1 MKSNTTNF
9 DSPLLEKA
17 MELPFLTV
25 TPDLPVPDVADRMY
39 RPTRERDVSGPTRGT
54 GGVGTPYALVVR
66 ENQLLGI
73 LSGRDLLRLA
83 LAGGGLDGLTAGDAM
98 ESDPRTLHRREV
110 ENPLTLLSALREWGV
125 DRLPILDETEAVVGV
140 VTRERLHSLLKP
152 SERHLKRCR
161 VGDRMEK
168 NPLAVSLTP
177 SLPDLARLFVE
188 RRLGAVA
195 VVEPSGHP
203 SEPTP
208 VGLVTE
214 TDLVPALIRD
224 GFGGGNAGTLMRSPP
239 PCIPRTASLWEARG
253 RMEREGSE
261 TLIVTGERGEFC
273 GLFAPASELSPD
285 DPGDW
290 YAVVENLQ
298 SRIDRLEQEK
308 RDLRRRQ
315 PASRR
320 GVRLLAELSHKIR
333 QTLDLN
339 QILNTAV
346 SEIRPLLECDRAII
360 YRLDPHSGGFVVA
373 ESVAKGCES
382 ILGQKICDPHFE
394 AEFAERYKNGRI
406 QAITDIETASLTP
419 CHRDLLREIGVRAN
433 LVVPIFLASETSE
446 SPQLWGLLAV
456 QHCQSPRP
464 WRAWERELLGQ
475 LAAQVAI
482 AIGQA
487 TLLQQA
493 RTESVKRR
501 CLEEISSARASQQ
514 AAIARLSRAALTQTD
529 LDPLLRQAAE
539 IAADT
544 LKIKYV
550 ALLER
555 LPDGGTLFLRA
566 GVGWPEDRLNA
577 ATLPADPDTYAGYT
591 LAAGVPVTVDD
602 LRVETRFRGSKELRD
617 AGIISGVALPVGR
630 PDDPFGVLGVYADR
644 PRSFDVNDIDFLQAI
659 ANVLT
664 AAVRQQR
671 AERELHE
678 KNAELEAILAA
689 VPDLFLRIDGRGMI
703 RDYKPTPTTAFP
715 WAPETFLNRPAA
727 GLPDPDLAR
736 QFETALARVRE
747 TGGLVAVEYCLTPE
761 CRDLRGDENG
771 VEYYEARF
779 VPFLDGQT
787 IVIIRNISDRRRAQ
801 LGLERLNRDLEDL
814 VERRTAELQHSNRQL
829 RIEIEERR
837 QVEAVKDIRARQQAI
852 VAELGRLALSDPD
865 IGAIVRRAATM
876 VISGLGVEY
885 CKILESG
892 AESPNRLTL
901 GLQTPAFGPV
911 DLQVSITGDRR
922 DGETTPDA
930 IACRRGFYGVC
941 LPILGRGGSL
951 GTVAAYSRHSETF
964 SPDDLH
970 FLRSIAHT
978 LATAIE
984 GRRAAETLSAS
995 ERRFRTLLANL
1006 PGAIYRC
1013 ARDEN
1018 WTMEFISEAIA
1029 DISGHPAS
1037 DFINNRVRTYA
1048 STIHTEDLRQVEAGV
1063 WEAIARRCPY
1073 ILEYRIVR
1081 ADGSIRWV
1089 YEKGQPAFDDAGNVL
1104 WLDGAI
1110 FDITESKQTAIALE
1124 RKTEELDRF
1133 FSIALDLLC
1142 IADLDGRFLR
1152 LNRQW
1157 ETTLGYPIAELEG
1170 QHFLDLVHP
1179 DDVATT
1185 LEAMGTL
1192 SEHKPILN
1200 FVNRYRCRDGSYR
1213 WIEWR
1218 STPVGDRI
1226 YAAARDISDRKR
1238 TEGQLRDLSDRLALA
1253 LKSGAIGTWEWDVVN
1268 DVLTWD
1274 DRMYELYGVARSDFG
1289 GAYDAWIGGLHPDDR
1304 QTAISV
1310 LEKALEGD
1318 GEFDTEFRVVHP
1330 SGSVRHLKAF
1340 GLVQLGDG
1348 GEPRRMI
1355 GINFDISDRKQA
1367 ELDLEESRRF
1377 IERIAD
1383 TSPNILYIYDL
1394 IENRN
1399 VYVNGQIGN
1408 LIGYT
1413 PAEIQ
1418 NMGDSFFPSLMHPD
1432 DFQEMP
1438 EYIKKIATAADGEI
1452 FEIEYR
1458 MRDKAGNWH
1467 WLVSRDTVFAR
1478 TPDGCPKQMLG
1489 AAADITERKRVEERL
1504 RLSERAIAASS
1515 NGIAIADPTL
1525 PDNPLIFVNP
1535 AFERNTGYKAAEVLG
1550 KNCRFLQGK
1559 DRRQPALKTL
1569 RNALKNRQS
1578 CTVVLRN
1585 YRRDGSLFWN
1595 ELTISPIFDSRGN
1608 LTHYLGIQNDITASK
1623 QVQEQLQKQ
1632 VKREQ
1637 LLATLT
1643 RRIRESLDLESILN
1657 TTVTEVKNLL
1667 DADRVLVYRIE
1678 SDLTGAA
1685 VAEAVDPEGHRML
1698 DEAFPEM
1705 MFPPDCYDCYTRGQ
1719 TYTLCNVDNVDG
1731 EVVTPCMKAFLE
1743 RVEIKA
1749 QIAVPIVQSQGLWGL
1764 LIVHQCS
1771 RPRQWQPQEI
1781 ELLQQLA
1788 GQLAIAIHQSE
1799 LYERLQAELRD
1810 RSRAERAL
1818 LVSQERLEYL
1828 LSSSPGILYSLQV
1841 TGDFR
1846 ATFVS
1851 NNATQILGYDIAE
1864 LKAPGFWMDH
1874 IHPEDLPN
1882 IQAVGLAPL
1891 FERGYY
1897 NHEYRFLHRDGSHRW
1912 IYDQM
1917 KLIRDGEGNPLEIVG
1932 YWIDIS
1938 DRKQA
1943 EERLRATNEQLQA
1956 ILDAVPGFVS
1966 WIDSQGYYQ
1975 GVNRQLARTFG
1986 LTPEDFVGRDV
1997 GFLESSRGFAGF
2009 VREFLNQPELKTSEV
2024 TIETHLDGETRY
2036 HLLVSQKYDRDRSV
2050 VSIGIDITDRKR
2062 IEEQLWATT
2071 SRLST
2076 LIENLQFGVLV
2087 EDEIHGIV
2095 LVNQAFCDLF
2105 GVATPPEKLFGNDGS
2120 NFAREYQ
2127 DLFADPTEFVRRSRE
2142 ILSVGEAV
2150 TNEEIRFADGRTM
2163 EWDYVPIGI
2172 GDRHQGH
2179 LWMYRDISDRKQAES
2194 RLVSSLQEKE
2204 VLLKEIHHRV
2214 KNNLLVVSNLLE
2226 FQGDYLEDETLIRV
2240 LEESRDRIYS
2250 MALIHEK
2257 LYCSTNLDRIDFGEY
2272 LENLVDNLFE
2282 SYNVAEDRISVEL
2295 DVEAIDLNIETA
2307 HPCGLIVNELLSN
2320 TFKHAFPNGRTGNVR
2335 LELHRL
2341 PDDKIGLTVQD
2352 DGVGFPPDLD
2362 FHNVESLGMELIC
2375 TLTEQLEGEI
2385 TMRQNNGTIFTIIF
2399 SELHYRKRY

>member
-1 MKSNTTNF
+1 MK
-9 DSPLLEKA
+9 PEK
-17 MELPFLTV
+17 
-25 TPDLPVPDVADRMY
+25 
-39 RPTRERDVSGPTRGT
+39 
-54 GGVGTPYALVVR
+54 
-66 ENQLLGI
+66 
-73 LSGRDLLRLA
+73 
-83 LAGGGLDGLTAGDAM
+83 
-98 ESDPRTLHRREV
+98 
-110 ENPLTLLSALREWGV
+110 
-125 DRLPILDETEAVVGV
+125 TEA
-140 VTRERLHSLLKP
+140 
-152 SERHLKRCR
+152 
-161 VGDRMEK
+161 
-168 NPLAVSLTP
+168 
-177 SLPDLARLFVE
+177 
-188 RRLGAVA
+188 
-195 VVEPSGHP
+195 
-203 SEPTP
+203 
-208 VGLVTE
+208 
-214 TDLVPALIRD
+214 
-224 GFGGGNAGTLMRSPP
+224 
-239 PCIPRTASLWEARG
+239 
-253 RMEREGSE
+253 
-261 TLIVTGERGEFC
+261 LIVTGERGEFC
-273 GLFAPASELSPD
+273 GLFTRDLELRPD

-290 YAVVENLQ
+290 YAIMESLHSQIDRRSKENL
-298 SRIDRLEQEK
+298 RT
-308 RDLRRRQ
+308 
-315 PASRR
+315 SRR
-320 GVRLLAELSHKIR
+320 PRNRRSLALLAELSQKIR

-346 SEIRPLLECDRAII
+346 SEIRHLLECDRAIV

-373 ESVAKGCES
+373 ESVAEGCEP
-382 ILGQKICDPHFE
+382 ILGRQLCDPHFE
-394 AEFAERYKNGRI
+394 TEFVKHQEQKQIR
-406 QAITDIETASLTP
+406 AIADIETAPLTP
-419 CHRDLLREIGVRAN
+419 CHRELLRQIQVRAN

-446 SPQLWGLLAV
+446 SQQLWGLLAA
-456 QHCQSPRP
+456 QHSQSPRSWQP
-464 WRAWERELLGQ
+464 WECELLEQ
-475 LAAQVAI
+475 LVAPVAI
-482 AIGQA
+482 AIRHA

-493 RTESVKRR
+493 RTESVKRQ

-514 AAIARLSRAALTQTD
+514 AAIARLSRAALAETD
-529 LDPLLRQAAE
+529 LNTLLRQAAE
-539 IAADT
+539 IVADT

-550 ALLER
+550 AILER
-555 LPDGGTLFLRA
+555 LPNGSTFFLRA

-577 ATLPADPDTYAGYT
+577 ATLPAHPDTYAGYA

-617 AGIISGVALPVGR
+617 AGVISGLALPVGR
-630 PDDPFGVLGVYADR
+630 PEAPFGILGAYADR
-644 PRSFDVNDIDFLQAI
+644 PRSFNVNDIDFLQAI

-689 VPDLFLRIDGRGMI
+689 VPDLFLRIDRQGII

-715 WAPETFLNRPAA
+715 WASETFLDRPAA
-727 GLPDPDLAR
+727 RLPHPDLAR
-736 QFETALARVRE
+736 QFEIALAQVQE

-761 CRDLRGDENG
+761 SCDRRGDENG
-771 VEYYEARF
+771 AEYYEARF

-801 LGLERLNRDLEDL
+801 LGLERLNRNLEHL
-814 VERRTAELQHSNRQL
+814 VERRTAEVQRSNRQL
-829 RIEIEERR
+829 RMEIEERR
-837 QVEAVKDIRARQQAI
+837 QVEAVKEIRARQQAI
-852 VAELGRLALSDPD
+852 VAELGRLVLCDRDLSS
-865 IGAIVRRAATM
+865 IIQEAVSM
-876 VISGLGVEY
+876 VIAGLGVEY
-885 CKILESG
+885 GKILEFG
-892 AESPNRLTL
+892 AGGSRTAPTHRLTFAL
-901 GLQTPAFGPV
+901 HSPEFGAI
-911 DLQVSITGDRR
+911 DLQVSIGSAGGLRPIP
-922 DGETTPDA
+922 GEDLSEAETDA
-930 IACRRGFYGVC
+930 PQIECRQGFYGVC

-951 GTVAAYSRHSETF
+951 GSVAAYSRHSETF

-1013 ARDEN
+1013 AWDEN
-1018 WTMEFISEAIA
+1018 WTMELISEAIA

-1037 DFINNRVRTYA
+1037 DFIGNRVRTYA
-1048 STIHTEDLRQVEAGV
+1048 GLIHPEDLKLVEARV
-1063 WEAIARRCPY
+1063 WEAIARRSPY
-1073 ILEYRIVR
+1073 ILEYRIVH

-1089 YEKGQPAFDDAGNVL
+1089 YEKGQAAFDDTGNVL

-1124 RKTEELDRF
+1124 RKTEELNRF

-1170 QHFLDLVHP
+1170 QNFLDYVHP
-1179 DDVATT
+1179 DDLAST
-1185 LEAMGTL
+1185 LEAMATL
-1192 SEHKPILN
+1192 SEDQPILN

-1253 LKSGAIGTWEWDVVN
+1253 LKSGAIGIWEWDVVR
-1268 DVLTWD
+1268 DTLIWD

-1289 GAYDAWIGGLHPDDR
+1289 RIYDAWIEGLHPDDR

-1310 LEKALEGD
+1310 LETALEGD

-1330 SGSVRHLKAF
+1330 GGSIRHLKAF
-1340 GLVQLGDG
+1340 GLVQRGDG

-1355 GINFDISDRKQA
+1355 GINFDISDTRQA

-1394 IENRN
+1394 IEGRN
-1399 VYVNGQIGN
+1399 VYVNRQIGTA
-1408 LIGYT
+1408 LGYT

-1418 NMGDSFFPSLMHPD
+1418 DMGDSFFPSLMHPD

-2257 LYCSTNLDRIDFGEY
+2257 LYRSTNLDRIDFSEY